1 MQINWHRDA
10 SPFAVNGID
19 GVRVRVGEAW
29 RESSFWV
36 HQGALER
43 WRPGLLDELLETDLD
58 ALLARGQEVIL
69 LGTGVRLRFPSAAL
83 RAHVLQRG
91 VGLECMSN
99 DAAART
105 YNVLLGE
112 GRAVL
117 AAFLIG

>member
-19 GVRVRVGEAW
+19 GVRVRVGDAW
-29 RESSFWV
+29 QEQSFWV
-36 HQGALER
+36 QQGALEI
-43 WRPGLLDELLETDLD
+43 WRPGTLEDLTEADLD
-58 ALLARGQEVIL
+58 ALIARKQEVIL
-69 LGTGVRLRFPSAAL
+69 LGTGARLRFPSAAL
-83 RAHVLQRG
+83 RGHVLTRG
-91 VGLECMSN
+91 IGLECMSN

-117 AAFLIG
+117 AAFLIA